1 MSEDLAGEGLRGGLT
16 AQERSEDRRR
26 RVLAAALELFG
37 TRGFAAVPVDQICRS
52 AGISTKSFYPLFDHK
67 EALFLQLYDDLIAG
81 VAAAVIGAEVEGTSP
96 SEAARRRL
104 DALAH
109 SLVDDPRVARVV
121 LIESGGLS
129 PMVEERRRAV
139 HRQLADFVATT
150 TVPYVAGG
158 DLPDRDYRRAAL
170 GLVGAI
176 NEVVVDFV
184 LAGDPG
190 SVDILVDDLAELF
203 TAVRLGLTQGGRGE

>member
-1 MSEDLAGEGLRGGLT
+1 MNGDVASETLRGGLT
-16 AQERSEDRRR
+16 ADERSEDRRR

-37 TRGFAAVPVDQICRS
+37 TRGYAAVPVDQICRA

-81 VAAAVIGAEVEGTSP
+81 VAAAVIGADVAGTSP
-96 SEAARRRL
+96 SDAARRRL
-104 DALAH
+104 EALAH
-109 SLVDDPRVARVV
+109 CLVDDPRVARVV

-129 PMVEERRRAV
+129 PAVEEQRRSV
-139 HRQLADFVATT
+139 HRLLADFVATT
-150 TVPYVAGG
+150 TVPYVAEG

-176 NEVVVDFV
+176 NEVVIDFV
-184 LAGDPG
+184 LSPQPE
-190 SVDILVDDLAELF
+190 SLEVLVDDLAELF
-203 TAVRLGLTQGGRGE
+203 TAVRLGLAQGGR